1 MVVPHGA
8 VVPMRH
14 MKQRLHGAPRH
25 RNVSSEGTSAPR
37 GTCGR
42 RFCFG
47 GPGPSPAPR
56 IWSPVSILV
65 RLENA
70 PIEPTN
76 TQDELKAICERNGG
90 SWYGDDLVGGFCERR
105 GDRARTTAR

>member
-1 MVVPHGA
+1 
-8 VVPMRH
+8 
-14 MKQRLHGAPRH
+14 
-25 RNVSSEGTSAPR
+25 
-37 GTCGR
+37 
-42 RFCFG
+42 
-47 GPGPSPAPR
+47 
-56 IWSPVSILV
+56 VSILV